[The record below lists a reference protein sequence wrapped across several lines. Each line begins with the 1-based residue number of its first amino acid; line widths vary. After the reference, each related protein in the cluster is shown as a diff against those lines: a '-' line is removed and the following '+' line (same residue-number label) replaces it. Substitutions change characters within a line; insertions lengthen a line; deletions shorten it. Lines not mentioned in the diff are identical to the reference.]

1 MKILQINTVV
11 NSGSTGRITEDIGRV
26 FLSRGHSSYIAFGRG
41 NRPSQSDLI
50 RIGNDFDVISHGF
63 KTALLDKHGFGSKRA
78 TEALISRIDEIQP
91 DIIGLHNLHGYYIN
105 IESLFQYIHKRGIP
119 IVWTLFDCWAFT
131 GHCSYFDDIN
141 CRKWIEGC
149 YSCPKTRKY
158 PSSYLFDNSRRNYES
173 KKMLFNIAPK
183 LNIIVHSNWLKCLV
197 EQSFLNGFPVH
208 HIYSGIDLNVF
219 KPRLSD
225 SLRRRYGIENQK
237 KIVLGVANIWDVRK
251 GLSDFIKIYQILQ
264 KSVVLILIGLTKKQL
279 KRLPPGII
287 GVERTEN
294 VEELASYYSLAD
306 VFVNPTYMDN
316 FPTTNIEALACGTP
330 VVTYDTGGS
339 PEAIDEETGKVVCK
353 GDIEGLIDAINEIL
367 DSDRNTL
374 RSMCRDRAERLF
386 DKDQRYLDYLN
397 LYESIISIRP

>member
-50 RIGNDFDVISHGF
+50 KIGNDFDVISHGF

-78 TEALISRIDEIQP
+78 TEALISRIDEIKP
-91 DIIGLHNLHGYYIN
+91 DVIGLHNLHGYYCN
-105 IESLFQYIHKRGIP
+105 IGILFRYIHTMNIP
-119 IVWTLFDCWAFT
+119 VIWTLHDCWAFT

-141 CRKWIEGC
+141 CLKWIVRC

-158 PSSYLFDNSRRNYES
+158 PSSYLCDNSRRNYEN
-173 KKMLFNIAPK
+173 KKILFNIAPN
-183 LNIIVHSNWLKCLV
+183 LNLVVYSNWLKSLV
-197 EQSFLNGFPVH
+197 EQSFLKAHSIYHIFNGV
-208 HIYSGIDLNVF
+208 DLKVF
-219 KPRLSD
+219 KPQISD
-225 SLRRRYGIENQK
+225 SLIRKYDIKNRK
-237 KIVLGVANIWDVRK
+237 VVLGVANIWDIRK
-251 GLSDFIKIYQILQ
+251 GLSDFIKIYEILQ

-279 KRLPPGII
+279 KRLPAGII
-287 GVERTEN
+287 GIERTEN

-353 GDIEGLIDAINEIL
+353 GDIEGLVDAINEIL